1 MPKLKGTSNK
11 SLVTTKNLSA
21 EDKQKF
27 KALLDTMAARFGGK
41 SDSYLLLLA
50 YKDYPN
56 LFSLKTSK
64 EMVDNPERI
73 LLEVELYKAWQK
85 NALSFRRAHPFPE
98 WRDANVIYQDF
109 LRREEDKD
117 MDAFVEHI
125 AEGEQEFAPSQEL
138 PSIPSESGL
147 SPSQATASVDAEAS
161 SEELDIATRIK
172 SLREALELEADTIQ
186 KSKAFHQSRIDHHA
200 ERLTALE
207 EREEQSN
214 KLRETLDV
222 SYHMLTR
229 ADDE

>member
-1 MPKLKGTSNK
+1 MPKTK
-11 SLVTTKNLSA
+11 SASSAKTLVTTKNLSS

-64 EMVDNPERI
+64 EMVDNPDRI

-85 NALSFRRAHPFPE
+85 NSLAFRRQHPFSD

-109 LRREEDKD
+109 LRREEDSN
-117 MDAFVEHI
+117 MHAFVEHI
-125 AEGEQEFAPSQEL
+125 SEGQQEFP
-138 PSIPSESGL
+138 
-147 SPSQATASVDAEAS
+147 S
-161 SEELDIATRIK
+161 SEEPPSIEHKEDSAPVTFSLTSKLPSQDADIATRIK
-172 SLREALELEADTIQ
+172 SLRDALELEADTIK

-200 ERLTALE
+200 EKLSTLE
-207 EREEQSN
+207 EREQQSQ
-214 KLRETLDV
+214 KLKETLDA
-222 SYHMLTR
+222 SYHILTE